1 MRLRR
6 AEPKDLAKLT
16 QLMLAFSIEA
26 LAPLETQHI
35 EGAAEPL
42 LTENPLGVILVAQ
55 DEELLGYLVMSFGW
69 GIESGGKE
77 ALIDEV
83 YISPSARNQGLG
95 SALADLAIQN
105 AKENG
110 VRAIFLETEKP
121 NDRVRNLY
129 SRLGFEQEDS
139 VWLRKKL

>member
-1 MRLRR
+1 
-6 AEPKDLAKLT
+6 
-16 QLMLAFSIEA
+16 
-26 LAPLETQHI
+26 
-35 EGAAEPL
+35 
-42 LTENPLGVILVAQ
+42 VILVAQ

-83 YISPSARNQGLG
+83 YISPSARDQGLG
-95 SALADLAIQN
+95 SALAELAIEH

-110 VRAIFLETEKP
+110 VKAIFLETEKP
-121 NDRVRNLY
+121 NDRVRKLY

-139 VWLRKKL
+139 VWLRKEL

>member
-16 QLMLAFSIEA
+16 QLMLAFSTEA
-26 LAPLETQHI
+26 LAPLETRHI
-35 EGAAEPL
+35 EEAAEPL

-83 YISPSARNQGLG
+83 YISPSYRNQGLG
-95 SALADLAIQN
+95 SALAELAIEH

-110 VRAIFLETEKP
+110 VKAIFLETEQP
-121 NDRVRNLY
+121 NNRVRKLY

-139 VWLRKKL
+139 VWLRKEL

>member
-16 QLMLAFSIEA
+16 QLMLAFSTEA

-35 EGAAEPL
+35 EEAAEPL

-95 SALADLAIQN
+95 SALAELAIEH

-110 VRAIFLETEKP
+110 VKAIFLETEQP
-121 NDRVRNLY
+121 NNRVRKLY

-139 VWLRKKL
+139 VWLRKEL

>member
-16 QLMLAFSIEA
+16 QLMLAFSTEA
-26 LAPLETQHI
+26 LAPLEKNHI
-35 EGAAEPL
+35 EAAVEPL

-55 DEELLGYLVMSFGW
+55 DKELLGYLVMSFGW

-95 SALADLAIQN
+95 RALAELAIDH

-110 VRAIFLETEKP
+110 VKAIFLETEKP
-121 NDRVRNLY
+121 NDRVRKLY

>member
-1 MRLRR
+1 
-6 AEPKDLAKLT
+6 
-16 QLMLAFSIEA
+16 MLAFSTEA
-26 LAPLETQHI
+26 LAPLETKHI
-35 EGAAEPL
+35 EKAAEPL

-83 YISPSARNQGLG
+83 YISPSSRNQGLG
-95 SALADLAIQN
+95 SALAELAIEHAQ
-105 AKENG
+105 ASG
-110 VRAIFLETEKP
+110 VKAIFLETEKP
-121 NDRVRNLY
+121 NNRVRELY
-129 SRLGFEQEDS
+129 VRLGFEQEDS

>member
-1 MRLRR
+1 
-6 AEPKDLAKLT
+6 
-16 QLMLAFSIEA
+16 MLAFSTEA
-26 LAPLETQHI
+26 LSPLETRHI
-35 EGAAEPL
+35 EEAAEPL

-95 SALADLAIQN
+95 GALAELAIEH

-110 VRAIFLETEKP
+110 VKAIFLETEQP
-121 NDRVRNLY
+121 NNRVRKLY

-139 VWLRKKL
+139 VWLRKEL

>member
-16 QLMLAFSIEA
+16 QLMLAFSTEA
-26 LAPLETQHI
+26 LAPLEKNHI
-35 EGAAEPL
+35 EEAAEPL

-77 ALIDEV
+77 AFIDEV

-95 SALADLAIQN
+95 RALAELAIDH

-110 VRAIFLETEKP
+110 VKAIFLETEKP
-121 NDRVRNLY
+121 NDRVRKLY